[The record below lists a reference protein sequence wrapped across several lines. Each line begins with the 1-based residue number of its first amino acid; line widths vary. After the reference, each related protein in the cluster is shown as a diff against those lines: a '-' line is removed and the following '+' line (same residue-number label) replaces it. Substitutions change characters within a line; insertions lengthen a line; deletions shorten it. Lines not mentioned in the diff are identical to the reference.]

1 MRKIVF
7 WGMKIRALMP
17 SQLLLTM
24 KLATLLFFLTCV
36 QVSAKS
42 YAQEK
47 ISLQLKE
54 TSILQLL
61 KAVEKQTSYRFVYHN
76 ETLPADSKVT
86 LTTKAATLEAVLD
99 QAFAATN
106 LHYAIKED
114 GLVVIYAQAE
124 NREIKGKVNGE
135 DNLPLPGVTVRAVG
149 TTAGTLTD
157 VNGQYTLQVPDGATK
172 LEFSLV
178 GYSKQQLSI
187 SDRRIINVTL
197 QIDVQTL
204 NSVTITGYTSYTRD
218 KSASAAAVV
227 GSDKISQ
234 VPMATFDQVL
244 QGRVPGLVV
253 SSGSGQPGTSASV
266 ILRGVGTINGNSTL
280 LYVVDGVPVESNYL
294 QAINPSDI
302 ESVTVLKDAS
312 SKSLYGSRGANGVL
326 VITTKKGKSGKLAVE
341 YKSQYGI
348 SQMTS
353 SRTPMMNTSERLQF
367 EEEVGETYGTTL
379 GPGWAYSKKNPDYAA
394 LSTAEQQ
401 VYDARL
407 DSISHLNVNW
417 RDLLLR
423 TGKFMEQQVSASGG
437 NEQVRFYTSINYYK
451 QDGIVLRSGLERY
464 TLKNNLDF
472 TAGKLTANVN
482 LSLGYANSSFIEREG
497 SSRIN
502 NPVAATMY
510 ALPYE
515 YPYAAD
521 GTMILPDNA
530 PDYNAFGDQEGALA
544 LEGMLNRTRTNNQV
558 KGILSSSLNYAI
570 GGGFIAK
577 TRLGIDFREVV
588 DQRYINPDSY
598 SGSIVDGEKGSFG
611 EGLDRNIGLI
621 STSGLTWSKL
631 IAQRHDIEVS
641 AYYEFSQKNYKYF
654 NYEGYGINGQIG
666 ETPAAITPGS
676 SDNAFSA
683 LLGGGREKRALVSYM
698 AIGRYTLDGKYTLN
712 ASYRYDGSS
721 TVAANNRWH
730 GFYSAGIGWEAKKE
744 AFLADVAFIN
754 DLRFRVSY
762 GTTASPFNEPFGY
775 AATFGSTSYNGVPG
789 INPTKPGYDK
799 YDWEY
804 AKEFNAGFD
813 LAIWNNRVR
822 IITDVYN
829 KVTSNLFL
837 NQPVSQT
844 SGFSYLL
851 LNTGSMRN
859 RGIETDVQADVL
871 KVGDFTWSVGANIA
885 YNKNVVTD
893 LGASGQFEQ
902 NTTEIVKVGL
912 PYGSHYAPKWAG
924 VNPTTGDAQYYTR
937 TGEITTDYN
946 FSTLSVAEF
955 GTYIPVVTGGFN
967 TGFRWKGIYLTT
979 LFTFA
984 DKTNRYNN
992 EDYYNENP
1000 GFATSNQTTRLF
1012 YNRWKKPGDNAILPR
1027 FDDER
1032 NFTSRDI
1039 QNASYVRLRNINLG
1053 YNVPANIMNKIK
1065 YIKGIHI
1072 FLQAQNLYTW
1082 TKWRGF
1088 DPEDDNG
1095 EAEFD
1100 YPSARTYT
1108 AGLNVNF

>member
-7 WGMKIRALMP
+7 WGMDLHALMP

-61 KAVEKQTSYRFVYHN
+61 KAVENQTSYRFVYHN
-76 ETLPADSKVT
+76 ATLPDSKVS
-86 LTTKAATLEAVLD
+86 LSTTAASLETVLD

-106 LHYAIKED
+106 LHYAVKED
-114 GLVVIYAQAE
+114 GLVVIYAQAD
-124 NREIKGKVNGE
+124 NREIKGKVNGA

-149 TTAGTLTD
+149 TSAGTLTD
-157 VNGQYTLQVPDGATK
+157 VNGQYTLQVPEGAAT

-178 GYSKQQLSI
+178 GYSKQQAAI
-187 SDRRIINVTL
+187 NDRRIINVTL

-204 NSVTITGYTSYTRD
+204 NSVTITGYTNYTRD

-227 GSDKISQ
+227 GADKIGQ

-244 QGRVPGLVV
+244 QGRVPGLQV
-253 SSGSGQPGTSASV
+253 SSGSGQPGTSARV
-266 ILRGVGTINGNSTL
+266 VLRGVGTINGSSSL

-294 QAINPSDI
+294 QAMNPSDI

-312 SKSLYGSRGANGVL
+312 SKALYGSRGANGVL
-326 VITTKKGKSGKLAVE
+326 VITSKKGKSGKLAVE

-348 SQMTS
+348 SKMTS
-353 SRTPMMNTSERLQF
+353 SRTPMMNTRERLQF
-367 EEEVGETYGTTL
+367 EEEIGEAYGTTL
-379 GPGWAYSKKNPDYAA
+379 GPGWAYSKKNPDYAL
-394 LSTAEQQ
+394 LSAPEQQ

-423 TGKFMEQQVSASGG
+423 TGKFMEQQVSISGG
-437 NEQVRFYTSINYYK
+437 NEGVRFYTSINYYK

-502 NPVAATMY
+502 NPIAATMY

-530 PDYNAFGDQEGALA
+530 ADYNAFGDQEGALA
-544 LEGMLNRTRTNNQV
+544 LEGMQNRTRTNNQV
-558 KGILSSSLNYAI
+558 KGILSSSLNYAL

-577 TRLGIDFREVV
+577 TRLGIDFREVT

-621 STSGLTWSKL
+621 STSGITWSKL
-631 IAQRHDIEVS
+631 IAKRHDFEVS
-641 AYYEFSQKNYKYF
+641 AYYEYSQQNYKSF

-676 SDNAFSA
+676 ADNPYSA
-683 LLGGGREKRALVSYM
+683 LLGGSREKRALASY
-698 AIGRYTLDGKYTLN
+698 IGVGRYTFDGKYTLN

-721 TVAANNRWH
+721 TVPTYNRWH
-730 GFYSAGIGWEAKKE
+730 GFYSAGLGWEAKKE
-744 AFLADVAFIN
+744 SFLADVSFIN

-762 GTTASPFNEPFGY
+762 GTTASPFNTAFGY
-775 AATFGSTSYNGVPG
+775 AATFASTSYNGIPA
-789 INPTKPGYDK
+789 IAPLKPGYAN

-813 LAIWNNRVR
+813 LGIWNNRVR

-829 KVTSNLFL
+829 KVTSNLFIE
-837 NQPVSQT
+837 QKVSLT
-844 SGFSYLL
+844 SGVDVQL
-851 LNTGSMRN
+851 LNKGTMRN
-859 RGIETDVQADVL
+859 RGIETDIQADVL
-871 KVGDFTWSVGANIA
+871 KVGDFTWSLGFNIA
-885 YNKNVVTD
+885 YNKNVITN
-893 LGASGQFEQ
+893 LGSSDQFEQ
-902 NTTEIVKVGL
+902 NTTEIVKVGH

-924 VNPTTGDAQYYTR
+924 VNPENGDAQYYTR

-946 FSTLSVAEF
+946 FSALSIAEF
-955 GTYIPVVTGGFN
+955 GTYVPSITGGFN
-967 TGFRWKGIYLTT
+967 TGFRWKGFYLNA
-979 LFTFA
+979 LFTYA

-1000 GFATSNQTTRLF
+1000 DFATSNQTTRML
-1012 YNRWKKPGDNAILPR
+1012 YNRWKNPGDNAILPR
-1027 FDDER
+1027 FDNER

-1039 QNASYVRLRNINLG
+1039 QDASYVRLRNVNLG
-1053 YNVPANIMNKIK
+1053 YSVPANIMSRIK
-1065 YIKGIHI
+1065 YIKGIHL
-1072 FLQAQNLYTW
+1072 FVQAQNLHTW

-1088 DPEDDNG
+1088 DPEDSDG
-1095 EAEFD
+1095 EAQFD